1 MHDILTTH
9 AVVDDVLNTFRDVLG
24 QDADR
29 YRNHVY
35 RGLNY
40 QRKLLQLS
48 AIPDGIA
55 LAWALHDI
63 GIWTS
68 GWDYIAPSL
77 HQVDE
82 LAHHYRIA
90 HADRVRQMVEWH
102 HKVRPCQDDWVETF
116 RVADRVDVTRGLLH
130 GQIDSV
136 GHQPSSARVPVHRI
150 PRTASP
156 HRSRL
161 GNKAPSATTPDASL
175 VAGSSIRRGCWRGSA
190 SVTCRPRV

>member
-1 MHDILTTH
+1 VHDILTTH
-9 AVVDDVLNTFRDVLG
+9 AVVDDVFNTFRDVLG

-40 QRKLLQLS
+40 QRKLLQLT
-48 AIPDGIA
+48 AIPDEIA

-68 GWDYIAPSL
+68 GWVYIAPSL

-82 LAHHYRIA
+82 LAPHYRIG

-116 RVADRVDVTRGLLH
+116 RVADRVDVTRGLLR
-130 GQIDSV
+130 GRLT
-136 GHQPSSARVPVHRI
+136 PSDISQVVHAFPYI
-150 PRTASP
+150 GFHALLVRTGA
-156 HRSRL
+156 
-161 GNKAPSATTPDASL
+161 GWATRHPL
-175 VAGSSIRRGCWRGSA
+175 
-190 SVTCRPRV
+190 RPLPMLRW